1 MINLQEG
8 MHYMPIISPSHA
20 FCSSVKTNPAAPS
33 APFFC
38 TFMALFQ
45 CVSPPLQLCSACA
58 THLVFLGVLFQG
70 FIRFLGTALCEC
82 LV

>member
-1 MINLQEG
+1 MTNLQEG
-8 MHYMPIISPSHA
+8 INYMPITYPLNA
-20 FCSSVKTNPAAPS
+20 LCSSVKTNPAAPS

-38 TFMALFQ
+38 IFMALFQ

-70 FIRFLGTALCEC
+70 FIRFLGTAWC
-82 LV
+82 

>member
-1 MINLQEG
+1 
-8 MHYMPIISPSHA
+8 
-20 FCSSVKTNPAAPS
+20 VKTNPAAPS

-38 TFMALFQ
+38 IFMALFQ

-70 FIRFLGTALCEC
+70 FIRFLGTALCVNAWFKAQTPKGIQVLAETGHSE
-82 LV
+82 